1 MFRFLFSKKRN
12 DQERKLIIDVARRE
26 LELMDEID
34 EICKKKLQKR
44 RERISADRINVR
56 INEKEL
62 IIEGR
67 PIKIKNYR
75 NGKHLTA
82 SYDA

>member
-1 MFRFLFSKKRN
+1 MFSFLFNKRRNEQEKKI
-12 DQERKLIIDVARRE
+12 IIDVARRE

-34 EICKKKLQKR
+34 EICRKKLQKR
-44 RERISADRINVR
+44 REKISASRINLRIS
-56 INEKEL
+56 EKEL
-62 IIEGR
+62 IIEGK

-82 SYDA
+82 SCDA